1 MNTSEFEGILSE
13 IWDSSEYYKSMT
25 ARRKKE
31 KTRLAVSLA
40 SVVAAV
46 LVISITVFASN
57 TGRQDMLFTYYGFD
71 QSVIKVGDRY
81 YLFYTGDKEPRYA
94 EYNGK
99 KYYLGDYGSVDYE
112 KVDAFIEE
120 RGNAYR
126 QVVEE
131 YGDYSYTVETADA
144 IITYYNDA
152 DTINKM
158 IAEKMPEELLTYV
171 APNGN
176 VVEGRSLNG
185 TAVTLYVFE
194 GSGGEVLFV
203 PAQYPTAVRFYVVAD
218 KVNKDIEEKSGEVF
232 YNEII
237 NSR

>member
-1 MNTSEFEGILSE
+1 MNTSEFENVLAE
-13 IWDSSEYYKSMT
+13 IWDSSDYYEALA

-31 KTRLAVSLA
+31 KTRLAASLTA
-40 SVVAAV
+40 VVVVVLAV
-46 LVISITVFASN
+46 SITIFASN
-57 TGRQDMLFTYYGFD
+57 TRQPDMLLTYFGFD

-144 IITYYNDA
+144 IITYFNDA

-176 VVEGRSLNG
+176 VVEGRSLDG

-203 PAQYPTAVRFYVVAD
+203 PAQYPSAVRFYVVAD